1 MKVSAVGFL
10 FQDKI
15 KGNGLKGK
23 NYTCIIH
30 KVNPEGN
37 YNKNVISSPIVK
49 ESVFEVVSPES
60 AKADVL
66 TSLFRIKSK
75 DTSSKFVGA
84 TIKDGIRETEIH
96 SLLSDKIFAV
106 RTRDSIGRNHFRIL
120 GKNKTQELL
129 SRNLYLNA

>member
-37 YNKNVISSPIVK
+37 YNKNVISSPIIK
-49 ESVFEVVSPES
+49 ESSLEVVSPES

-66 TSLFRIKSK
+66 TSLFKITAKESP
-75 DTSSKFVGA
+75 SKFVGA
-84 TIKDGIRETEIH
+84 TIKDGIKETEIH
-96 SLLSDKIFAV
+96 SLFSDKVFAV
-106 RTRDSIGRNHFRIL
+106 RTRDGIGRNHFHL
-120 GKNKTQELL
+120 MGKNKTQELL

>member
-30 KVNPEGN
+30 KINSEGN
-37 YNKNVISSPIVK
+37 YNKNIISSPIVK
-49 ESVFEVVSPES
+49 ESSLEVVSPEA

-66 TSLFRIKSK
+66 SYLLSIKSK
-75 DTSSKFVGA
+75 ENPSKFVGA
-84 TIKDGIRETEIH
+84 TIKDGIKETEIH
-96 SLLSDKIFAV
+96 SLFSDKVFAV
-106 RTRDSIGRNHFRIL
+106 RTRDGLGRNHFRIL

-129 SRNLYLNA
+129 SRNLYLQA

>member
-49 ESVFEVVSPES
+49 ESVLEVVSPES

-120 GKNKTQELL
+120 G
-129 SRNLYLNA
+129 